1 MREPEKIDAEI
12 IKDHGLTVEEYE
24 KIKKALKREPNFTE
38 LGIFSVMWSEHCS
51 YKSSKL
57 ILKKFPTKGNNI
69 LVEAGE
75 ENAGVVDIGDGLAV
89 VFKMESH
96 NHPSAI
102 EPFQGA
108 ATGVGGII
116 RDIFTMGARPVLL
129 MDSLR
134 FGPVSDPKSRY
145 LLRGVVGG
153 IAFYGNCIG
162 IPTVGG
168 ETFFDE
174 SYKGNPL
181 VNVLCLG
188 IVKKNSIIKAKAEG
202 EGNTI
207 FYVGSSTGRDGLGGA
222 SFASRELTDESHKDR
237 PSVQIGDPFME
248 KLLLEATLELIRT
261 GVVVG
266 MQDMGA
272 AGLTSS
278 TVETAS
284 RGNSGAQ
291 IDISRVPRREKG
303 MIPYEVML
311 SESQERMLVVVKK
324 NKEEEAKKIFKKWD
338 LNAVPIGKV
347 TSDGVF
353 KVKEGEKVVASIP
366 VKSLTDGAPIYLR
379 ERAKPKYLKEANNL
393 DLSSLPLPENIEKVF
408 VKILSSPNISSKRWI
423 FEQYDHMVGTNTIL
437 LPGHDSAV
445 VRVKETRK
453 AIAVSCDGNGRYC
466 YLDPY
471 EGGKIA
477 VAEAARNVVCVGAR
491 PLAITNCLNF
501 GTPTDPEIFWQF
513 TKCVEGIAIACR
525 ELETPVTGGN
535 VSFYN
540 ENPRGAIDPTPI
552 VGMLGLINDFSFL
565 CTPWFKKEGDLIIL
579 LGNGEKS
586 IGGSEYLQCI
596 HQLKKGRPPKLDLTT
611 EKLLQKTCLEL
622 IKKGLVNSA
631 HDVSDG
637 GLAICLAECCI
648 LNRENLIGATIN
660 LKRDIDE
667 REDILLFG
675 EVQSQIILSCPPQNF
690 PYIEKIANK
699 NKISLKLLGK
709 VGGENLIIKKEGK
722 VLISKNIKEIHKIWE
737 NSLVKEIKI

>member
-57 ILKKFPTKGNNI
+57 ILKKFPTKGSNI
-69 LVEAGE
+69 LVEAGK

-366 VKSLTDGAPIYLR
+366 VKSLTDDAPIYLR
-379 ERAKPKYLKEANNL
+379 ERAKPKYLEEANNL

-477 VAEAARNVVCVGAR
+477 VAEAARNVVCVGAK

-540 ENPRGAIDPTPI
+540 ENPQGAIDPTPI

-596 HQLKKGRPPKLDLTT
+596 HQLKKGRPPELDLTT

-660 LKRDIDE
+660 LERDIDE

-675 EVQSQIILSCPPQNF
+675 EVQSQIILSCSPQNF